1 MWGEFSP
8 ILRYNVFII
17 MDKSPSPRGVALM
30 MVRPTQSRTRA
41 QTAYLEHLVQ
51 SDSTIAVVF
60 TLAQDFGRL
69 LRKHEGQVRLEQWK
83 AAVRISGIAELIAFV
98 ELVG

>member
-1 MWGEFSP
+1 
-8 ILRYNVFII
+8 
-17 MDKSPSPRGVALM
+17 M
-30 MVRPTQSRTRA
+30 MVRPTQSRTRE

-51 SDSTIAVVF
+51 SDSGSAVVF

-69 LRKHEGQVRLEQWK
+69 LRKREGQVHLEQWK
-83 AAVRISGIAELIAFV
+83 ASVRASGIAELIAFV